1 MKLKK
6 NEVIIDDVSF
16 YLHNINGNGVN
27 IYVHAYAQDVTEYDT
42 YTADIYIVNEFHE
55 TEKLH
60 STLHFD
66 SCGNIN
72 EEQSMLDEIE
82 NAVLD
87 VLFINRQYGI
97 IRGF

>member
-27 IYVHAYAQDVTEYDT
+27 VYVHAYAQDVTEYDT

-60 STLHFD
+60 STIHFD
-66 SCGNIN
+66 SSGNM
-72 EEQSMLDEIE
+72 EGDVKLDEIE
-82 NAVLD
+82 NAALD
-87 VLFINRQYGI
+87 VLFINRQHGI

>member
-1 MKLKK
+1 MVLKK

-16 YLHNINGNGVN
+16 YIHNINGNGMDV
-27 IYVHAYAQDVTEYDT
+27 YVHAYAHDVTEYDT
-42 YTADIYIVNEFHE
+42 YSADIYILNDFHE

-60 STLHFD
+60 STLYFD
-66 SCGNIN
+66 SSGNM
-72 EEQSMLDEIE
+72 EGDVKLDEIE

-87 VLFINRQYGI
+87 VLFINRQHGI